1 MIYSVIKIERCRC
14 SLVRMEQY
22 GDQAVVTSHFFQ
34 PVEGLNVPAKM
45 TFDEEVEDKETIY
58 TSELTFSTC
67 SEINHEGNR
76 WAYRI
81 TLADGTV
88 YIMGSYRRPFPITT
102 KKRTMG
108 PVTGSQ
114 IPQYTVLLRN
124 IVPLPKQ
131 SQ

>member
-1 MIYSVIKIERCRC
+1 MIYSVIKIERCWC

-22 GDQAVVTSHFFQ
+22 GDQAVVTSHLFQ
-34 PVEGLNVPAKM
+34 PVEGLNVPAKL

-58 TSELTFSTC
+58 TSELTFSTR
-67 SEINHEGNR
+67 SEINHEGKR

-108 PVTGSQ
+108 SVTSSQ